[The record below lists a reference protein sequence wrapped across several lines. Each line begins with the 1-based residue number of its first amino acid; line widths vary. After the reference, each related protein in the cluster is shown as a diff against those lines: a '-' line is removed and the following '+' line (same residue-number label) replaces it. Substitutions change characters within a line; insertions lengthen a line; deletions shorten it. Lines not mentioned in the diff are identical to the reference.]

1 MEKWVYEFLR
11 SDSLLFLIYDMI
23 QEFKLTEEEKKKA
36 EEFIKKHLGTCKV
49 YNRAGCP
56 VGPLFSYKFTP
67 TGIGVAVEIE
77 CEECHETENITDYD
91 TW

>member
-1 MEKWVYEFLR
+1 MR
-11 SDSLLFLIYDMI
+11 SDPLLFLIHDMMT
-23 QEFKLTEEEKKKA
+23 EFKLGEEEKKKA
-36 EEFIKKHLGTCKV
+36 EKFIKKHLETCKV

-77 CEECHETENITDYD
+77 CSECHESENKGSYKDKQR
-91 TW
+91 